1 VLVSLSFW
9 FKETMPCQI
18 AAIFFQK
25 TNDTY
30 RLRIFLSSDLVDTRR
45 GKKLNPRPYFIFSA
59 CIFECEGLFW
69 LSPFW
74 YKFCTNETLF
84 IKRLDPYSSQS
95 ATLNQEVIAL
105 IDTEGLTKKFGDLT
119 AVENLTLHVDDGEVF
134 GFLGPNGAGK
144 TTTIR
149 MLCCLISKTSGNA
162 TIGGYEIGK
171 KADSLK
177 IRKII
182 GLVPDNVG
190 LTEHLSAY
198 DNLDFYG
205 KIFDCTDAKR
215 KANIKRFLD
224 MLGLWEKRNVLAG
237 AFSKGMKQKL
247 AVARALIHDP
257 QILFLDEP
265 TANLDPESAKTVRDF
280 ILELKKEK
288 KTIFLNTHNL
298 YEAQRICDR
307 IGILNTQL
315 RATGTPADLEQKVK
329 GRKTVITLAQINDK
343 ILSAVKKLSLKNL
356 INEGNQVSFDVT
368 DPDKENGAVVDAI
381 VLAGGHV
388 NTVNLVGSTLEDVYL
403 KIMSESA

>member
-1 VLVSLSFW
+1 
-9 FKETMPCQI
+9 
-18 AAIFFQK
+18 
-25 TNDTY
+25 
-30 RLRIFLSSDLVDTRR
+30 
-45 GKKLNPRPYFIFSA
+45 
-59 CIFECEGLFW
+59 
-69 LSPFW
+69 
-74 YKFCTNETLF
+74 
-84 IKRLDPYSSQS
+84 
-95 ATLNQEVIAL
+95 L
-105 IDTEGLTKKFGDLT
+105 IDTENLTRKFGSLT
-119 AVENLTLHVDDGEVF
+119 AVDNLTLHVDDGEVF

-205 KIFDCTDAKR
+205 KIFDCTEAER
-215 KANIKRFLD
+215 KTNIKQFLD

-298 YEAQRICDR
+298 DEAQRICDR

-315 RATGTPADLEQKVK
+315 RATGSPADLEQKVR
-329 GRKTVITLAQINDK
+329 GRKTVITIGQINDK
-343 ILSAVKKLSLKNL
+343 ILNAVKKLSLKNL
-356 INEGNQVSFDVT
+356 TSEGNQVSFDVA
-368 DPDKENGAVVDAI
+368 DPDKENGAVVEAI

-388 NTVNLVGSTLEDVYL
+388 NTVNVVGSTLEDVYL
-403 KIMSESA
+403 QIVRESA